1 MLFLIRVAVVMGSLH
16 SSRSVTKTGTSTPQ
30 DEDSKEGTVNLTS
43 EGLSKFLHQQRA
55 V

>member
-1 MLFLIRVAVVMGSLH
+1 MLFLIRVTVVMGSLH
-16 SSRSVTKTGTSTPQ
+16 SSRPVTKTGTSTPQ

-43 EGLSKFLHQQRA
+43 EGLSKFFHQQRA